1 MHSRLIWTGARFYS
15 SGNIENEEEDG
26 INFGSKTEREV
37 RALSHKNPSPLI
49 SSAERRGKKQTNKK
63 LHFP

>member
-37 RALSHKNPSPLI
+37 RALSHKNPSPL
-49 SSAERRGKKQTNKK
+49 SPQQKEEAKKKTKK
-63 LHFP
+63 STAL

>member
-37 RALSHKNPSPLI
+37 RALSHKNPSPLFPQR
-49 SSAERRGKKQTNKK
+49 SEEAKKQKNY
-63 LHFP
+63 FP

>member
-15 SGNIENEEEDG
+15 SGNKENKEEDG

-37 RALSHKNPSPLI
+37 RALSHKNPSSLFPQQKEE
-49 SSAERRGKKQTNKK
+49 AKKQKQKNY
-63 LHFP
+63 FP